1 MLISAAGIEF
11 SYNHHPVLK
20 DVGFQLDKGLILGIL
35 GINGAGKST
44 LLKCLNKILNP
55 QKGSVVLNSEEIFA
69 MNGTEIAKRM
79 GYVPQKYSEDALTV
93 FDAVLLGRKPHIRW
107 SASDHDFQVVENIL
121 TSMNLDAFALR
132 PVNSLSGGE
141 MQKVVIARALAQ
153 EPKVL
158 LLDEPTSN
166 LDIRNQFEVMGMIR
180 RIVQERE
187 LSAVVSIHDLNLAF
201 RFADMFLMMKH
212 HQVYRFIHKKDISP
226 EMIREVYGIEV
237 SLAEI
242 NGHTVV
248 VPMYDSSAER

>member
-1 MLISAAGIEF
+1 MFLSVAGIEF
-11 SYNHHPVLK
+11 SYNSHPVLENI
-20 DVGFQLDKGLILGIL
+20 GFELDKGLILGIL
-35 GINGAGKST
+35 GVNGAGKST

-55 QKGSVVLNSEEIFA
+55 HKGSVILNSEDILA
-69 MNGTEIAKRM
+69 MKGTEIARRM
-79 GYVPQKYSEDALTV
+79 AYMPQKYSDDPLTV

-107 SASDHDFQVVENIL
+107 SATDKDFQIVEEIL
-121 TSMNLDAFALR
+121 AEMNLEPFALR

-180 RIVQERE
+180 MIVKERE

-201 RFADMFLMMKH
+201 RFADIFLMMKH
-212 HQVYRFIHKKDISP
+212 HKVYGLIDKKEVSP
-226 EMIREVYGIEV
+226 EMIRDVYGIDV
-237 SLAEI
+237 FLAEI
-242 NGHTVV
+242 EGHPVV
-248 VPMYDSSAER
+248 VPLC

>member
-1 MLISAAGIEF
+1 MFLSVAGIGF
-11 SYNHHPVLK
+11 SYNSHPVLENI
-20 DVGFQLDKGLILGIL
+20 GFELDKGLILGIL
-35 GINGAGKST
+35 GVNGAGKST

-55 QKGSVVLNSEEIFA
+55 HKGSVILNSEDIFA
-69 MNGTEIAKRM
+69 MKGTEIAKRM
-79 GYVPQKYSEDALTV
+79 AYMPQKYSDDPLTV

-107 SASDHDFQVVENIL
+107 SATDKDFRIVEEIL
-121 TSMNLDAFALR
+121 AEMNLVPFSLR

-180 RIVQERE
+180 RIVKERE

-201 RFADMFLMMKH
+201 RFADIFLMMKH
-212 HQVYRFIHKKDISP
+212 HKVYSLIDKKDVST
-226 EMIREVYGIEV
+226 EMIRDVYGIDV
-237 SLAEI
+237 FLAQVK
-242 NGHTVV
+242 GHPVI
-248 VPMYDSSAER
+248 VPL

>member
-1 MLISAAGIEF
+1 MLISAAGIGF
-11 SYNHHPVLK
+11 SYNSHPVLENI
-20 DVGFQLDKGLILGIL
+20 GFQLDKGVILGVL
-35 GINGAGKST
+35 GINGAGKSS
-44 LLKCLNKILNP
+44 LLKCLHKILNP
-55 QKGSVVLNSEEIFA
+55 QKGSVVLNDEEILS
-69 MNGTEIAKRM
+69 MKGTEIAKRI

-107 SASDHDFQVVENIL
+107 SAGDNDFEIVENIL
-121 TSMNLDAFALR
+121 SSMKLDAFALR

-180 RIVQERE
+180 RIVQKQK

-201 RFADMFLMMKH
+201 RFADVFLMMKH
-212 HQVYRFIHKKDISP
+212 HQVYRFIKKKDVSP
-226 EMIREVYGIEV
+226 EMIREVYGIDV
-237 SLAEI
+237 SIAEI

-248 VPMYDSSAER
+248 VPLY